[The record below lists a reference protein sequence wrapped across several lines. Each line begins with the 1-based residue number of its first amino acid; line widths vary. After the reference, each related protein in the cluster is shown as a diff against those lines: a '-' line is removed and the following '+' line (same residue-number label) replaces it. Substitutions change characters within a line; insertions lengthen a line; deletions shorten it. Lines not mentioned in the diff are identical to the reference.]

1 MKKIVNL
8 INLQAVLLNDLL
20 CFTER
25 EIIMRDSEIVQDFY
39 EMKEMA
45 ENSGLLVR
53 LAVGANIVISL
64 DKSDL
69 FMCGDVACARAFVS
83 GFKIANRINENDKV

>member
-1 MKKIVNL
+1 
-8 INLQAVLLNDLL
+8 
-20 CFTER
+20 
-25 EIIMRDSEIVQDFY
+25 MRDSEIIQDFY

-69 FMCGDVACARAFVS
+69 FMCGDVTCAKAFVS
-83 GFKIANRINENDKV
+83 GFKIANRINENDKI